1 MTRHR
6 CKKCGK
12 EIPPNKK
19 KCSYC
24 HKKLKEKIE
33 TVLVISSP
41 VLLTTAAIISNRFF
55 KKNNG

>member
-24 HKKLKEKIE
+24 HKKQKEKLE
-33 TVLVISSP
+33 TALAISST
-41 VLLTTAAIISNRFF
+41 VLLTTAAIIGNRFF
-55 KKNNG
+55 KK